1 MHKQI
6 LFIGVLVVGGINLL
20 LTSCYQKKA
29 KKFDTH
35 WQVEEIEEDTTIQSI
50 NPDAIAYID
59 TFKLVP
65 IQLIHKQLKS
75 NAKQSLVFKTPAFS
89 KSDSLDTT
97 TIIEQLAVNFTYH
110 KLGELSKNKKL
121 MASSKSEMS
130 NLATLLFPDSILPKK
145 ITSDSLNSWFKQALN
160 NNHQWIYFEAIEWLE
175 QLYIT
180 VENPKIHKSKAKFQ
194 ALVELQLE
202 NGTEMLERISMHQ
215 DFEPLALLM
224 NDLISIIDCKYYTF
238 NPVELKEE
246 VVKARENCYF
256 LPKSA
261 K

>member
-6 LFIGVLVVGGINLL
+6 LFIGILVVGGINLL

-29 KKFDTH
+29 KRFDNH
-35 WQVEEIEEDTTIQSI
+35 WKVEKLEEDTTIQSI
-50 NPDAIAYID
+50 NPDSITYID

-75 NAKQSLVFKTPAFS
+75 NAKKPLVFKNPAFS
-89 KSDSLDTT
+89 MSDSIDTT
-97 TIIEQLAVNFTYH
+97 NIVEQLAVNFTYH
-110 KLGELSKNKKL
+110 KLGELTKNKKL
-121 MASSKSEMS
+121 TTSTKTEMS
-130 NLATLLFPDSILPKK
+130 NLTTLLFPDSILPKK

-180 VENPKIHKSKAKFQ
+180 IENPKIHRDNAKFQ
-194 ALVELQLE
+194 ALVELQLD

-246 VVKARENCYF
+246 VVKARENCYS
-256 LPKSA
+256 LQKSA